1 MKTNSVASPR
11 FPRSLGAGWKSTAA
25 AVLLSF
31 VTGSL
36 LTAWLMR
43 GKPVSADN
51 NRLFQLMIY
60 HTVPGKAPALWS
72 IFRDVSKL
80 QAKHHLDVVGYWVPT
95 PDSEWKDRFVYLI
108 AHDNHESAEANWKAL
123 HEDPAFLPY
132 RKAAE
137 PLIEKV
143 QGEYQVDE
151 VYLRATDFSA
161 MK

>member
-1 MKTNSVASPR
+1 MNTNGVAPVR
-11 FPRSLGAGWKSTAA
+11 IARLPGAGWKGTAA

-36 LTAWLMR
+36 LTARLMC
-43 GKPVSADN
+43 GNPVSADN
-51 NRLFQLMIY
+51 HRLFQLMIY
-60 HTVPGKAPALWS
+60 HTVPGKAPALES

-80 QAKHHLDVVGYWVPT
+80 QAKHHLNVVGYWAPA
-95 PDSEWKDRFVYLI
+95 PDSEWRDRFVYLI
-108 AHDNHESAEANWKAL
+108 AHDNHESAEANWQAL

-132 RKAAE
+132 RKAAQ

-143 QGEYQVDE
+143 RGEYQVDE